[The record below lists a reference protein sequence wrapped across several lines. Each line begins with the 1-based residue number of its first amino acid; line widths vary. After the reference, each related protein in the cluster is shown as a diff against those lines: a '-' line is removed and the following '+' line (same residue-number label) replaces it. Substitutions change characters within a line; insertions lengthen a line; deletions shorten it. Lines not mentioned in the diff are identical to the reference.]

1 MKSKRKILVAATIS
15 AILALGGL
23 ALGEAASRRPL
34 AEAPQGLKKI
44 NKMRKMRKMG
54 KMRKMRKMGKM
65 GRIVGRKRHRRRSRL
80 G

>member
-34 AEAPQGLKKI
+34 AEAPQGFKKI
-44 NKMRKMRKMG
+44 NKMRKMRKMS
-54 KMRKMRKMGKM
+54 KMRKMGKM
-65 GRIVGRKRHRRRSRL
+65 RRIVGRKRHRRRSRL

>member
-23 ALGEAASRRPL
+23 ALGEAASRRPS
-34 AEAPQGLKKI
+34 AEAPQGFKKI
-44 NKMRKMRKMG
+44 NKMRKMRKMR
-54 KMRKMRKMGKM
+54 KMSKMRKMGKM
-65 GRIVGRKRHRRRSRL
+65 RRIVGRKRHRRRSRL

>member
-1 MKSKRKILVAATIS
+1 MKSKQKILVAATIS

-34 AEAPQGLKKI
+34 AEAPQGFKKI
-44 NKMRKMRKMG
+44 NKMRKMRKMS
-54 KMRKMRKMGKM
+54 KMRKMGKM
-65 GRIVGRKRHRRRSRL
+65 RRIVGRKRHRRRSRL

>member
-15 AILALGGL
+15 AVLALGGL

-34 AEAPQGLKKI
+34 AEAPQGFKKI
-44 NKMRKMRKMG
+44 NKMRKMRKMS
-54 KMRKMRKMGKM
+54 KMRKMGKM
-65 GRIVGRKRHRRRSRL
+65 RRIVGRKRHRRRSRL

>member
-34 AEAPQGLKKI
+34 AEAPQGFKKI
-44 NKMRKMRKMG
+44 SKMRKMRKMR
-54 KMRKMRKMGKM
+54 KMSKMRKMGKM
-65 GRIVGRKRHRRRSRL
+65 GRIVGLKRHRRRSRL

>member
-1 MKSKRKILVAATIS
+1 MKSKRKILVAAAIS

-34 AEAPQGLKKI
+34 AEAPQGFKKI
-44 NKMRKMRKMG
+44 SKMRKMRKMR
-54 KMRKMRKMGKM
+54 KMSKMRKMGKM

>member
-34 AEAPQGLKKI
+34 AEAPQGFKKI
-44 NKMRKMRKMG
+44 RKMRKMRKMS
-54 KMRKMRKMGKM
+54 KMRKMR
-65 GRIVGRKRHRRRSRL
+65 RIYGRKRHRRRSRL

>member
-34 AEAPQGLKKI
+34 AEAPQGFKKI
-44 NKMRKMRKMG
+44 NKMRKMRKMS
-54 KMRKMRKMGKM
+54 KMRKMGKM

>member
-34 AEAPQGLKKI
+34 AEAPQGFKKI
-44 NKMRKMRKMG
+44 NKMRKMRKMS
-54 KMRKMRKMGKM
+54 KMRKMGKM

-80 G
+80 S

>member
-1 MKSKRKILVAATIS
+1 MKSKRKVLVAATIS

-34 AEAPQGLKKI
+34 AEAPQGFKKI
-44 NKMRKMRKMG
+44 NKMRKMRKMS
-54 KMRKMRKMGKM
+54 KMRKMGKM
-65 GRIVGRKRHRRRSRL
+65 RRIVGRKRHRRRSRL

>member
-34 AEAPQGLKKI
+34 AEAPQGFKKI
-44 NKMRKMRKMG
+44 NKMRKMRKMS
-54 KMRKMRKMGKM
+54 KMSKMRKMGKM
-65 GRIVGRKRHRRRSRL
+65 RRIVGRKRHRRRSRL